1 MLVHHDCRW
10 LDDNLSLFGSSQL
23 FLADLTDSCGSSQ
36 SQTFSSLFA
45 DTNTS
50 SFELHVDYLTHN
62 PRGATWRQVV
72 DPHFLRPFVAFKSF
86 KIQTSK
92 FLLKEL
98 RENSGMA
105 FWVGKWAGSG
115 ELYLWLRP
123 QDLEVISMQWPAI
136 RYGLLSYCRLLARST
151 IPSKPLFSLF
161 FRREIWT
168 ASVRRLLLVGDDRSQ
183 CQWLDLLSQRDFIF
197 VIQ

>member
-1 MLVHHDCRW
+1 MIVDDWTIIYHSLEVARFDRLVWKLTVAD
-10 LDDNLSLFGSSQL
+10 LLLSLRRHKHKL
-23 FLADLTDSCGSSQ
+23 FWT
-36 SQTFSSLFA
+36 
-45 DTNTS
+45 
-50 SFELHVDYLTHN
+50 
-62 PRGATWRQVV
+62 PRGLFDTQSTWSYVEASCWPPFSAT
-72 DPHFLRPFVAFKSF
+72 LVAFKSF

-92 FLLKEL
+92 FLLKKL

-151 IPSKPLFSLF
+151 IPSKPLFCLF
-161 FRREIWT
+161 LRREIST
-168 ASVRRLLLVGDDRSQ
+168 ASVRRLLLVGDNRSQ